1 MKTVFVINGPNL
13 NLLGKREPE
22 VYGNTTLFDIEKA
35 LHQRADALR
44 IGIDFRQSNHE
55 GELVDWLQEA
65 GEKADGVILNAAAY
79 THTSVALHDA
89 VRAVSVPVVEVH
101 LSNVHA
107 RETFRR
113 RSFIA
118 PVAAGIISGFGAQ
131 SYLLALDAL
140 HAGQYSEQGANEAG
154 ANEAKA

>member
-1 MKTVFVINGPNL
+1 MVKTVFVINGPNL

-22 VYGNTTLFDIEKA
+22 VYGKTTLSDIEKM
-35 LHQRADALR
+35 LRQRADALQTE
-44 IGIDFRQSNHE
+44 IDFRQSNRE

-65 GEKADGVILNAAAY
+65 GDKADGVILNAAAY

-89 VRAVSVPVVEVH
+89 VRAISVPVIEVH

-118 PVAAGIISGFGAQ
+118 PVAAGIISGFGAH
-131 SYLLALDAL
+131 SYLLALEAIN
-140 HAGQYSEQGANEAG
+140 AGDF
-154 ANEAKA
+154 

>member
-1 MKTVFVINGPNL
+1 MMKTVFVINGPNL

-35 LHQRADALR
+35 LHQRAEALR

-140 HAGQYSEQGANEAG
+140 HAGQYSEQGANEA
-154 ANEAKA
+154 KA

>member
-1 MKTVFVINGPNL
+1 MMKTVFVINGPNL

-35 LHQRADALR
+35 LHQRAEALR

-107 RETFRR
+107 RETFRS

-140 HAGQYSEQGANEAG
+140 HAGQYSEQE